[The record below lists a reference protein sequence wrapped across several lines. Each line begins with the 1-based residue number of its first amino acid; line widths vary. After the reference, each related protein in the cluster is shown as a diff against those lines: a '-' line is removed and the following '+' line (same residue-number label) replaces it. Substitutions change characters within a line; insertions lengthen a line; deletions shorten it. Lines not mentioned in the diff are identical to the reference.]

1 MHSLRRSPAR
11 STTPLAGGCD
21 SVRLWTWAIPLP
33 RWEKGAVPETTVSS
47 PRHLWHVAETTPAL
61 IHHRSPSA
69 PNPCAGS
76 LCLRYAT
83 APRALEVAKERERER
98 DCVYSGGHKRAKKKG
113 GEERSWTIL
122 VTLQGVIGE
131 AVHWETVTWNA
142 THLLA
147 TMLDGGGFRGPPPAA
162 TLAPLGRHWLGGWR
176 RGGAR
181 RTGRHWQELTLRRA
195 PHPVTVL
202 VAGEVRAPVTRDGAD
217 EDTAELA
224 RWGGGS
230 GRLRPARLL
239 TVLFVASLS

>member
-21 SVRLWTWAIPLP
+21 SVRLWTWAMPLP

-61 IHHRSPSA
+61 FHHRSPSA
-69 PNPCAGS
+69 PNSCAGS
-76 LCLRYAT
+76 LCLRYS
-83 APRALEVAKERERER
+83 PSGSCSGKERER

-113 GEERSWTIL
+113 GKERSWTIL

-147 TMLDGGGFRGPPPAA
+147 TMFGLGCPVSGDPARGTRWRSEGWVPRELRRRVPVGRSPLPTPLVGASGLRRPPREWGPAGSPRPPGLGTREASPDPPGLGARGWVGKSAPPP
-162 TLAPLGRHWLGGWR
+162 RSWW
-176 RGGAR
+176 
-181 RTGRHWQELTLRRA
+181 
-195 PHPVTVL
+195 
-202 VAGEVRAPVTRDGAD
+202 
-217 EDTAELA
+217 
-224 RWGGGS
+224 
-230 GRLRPARLL
+230 
-239 TVLFVASLS
+239 